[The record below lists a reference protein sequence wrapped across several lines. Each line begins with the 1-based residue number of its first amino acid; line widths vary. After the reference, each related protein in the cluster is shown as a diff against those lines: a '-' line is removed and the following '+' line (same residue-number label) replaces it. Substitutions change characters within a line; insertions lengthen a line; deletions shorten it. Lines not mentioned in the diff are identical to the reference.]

1 MKPEGIVFSE
11 TSPEFRKGFA
21 FAINALHDQLT
32 HKSDT
37 LIWLINSKK
46 KKTIIITQKK
56 KTQKEN
62 AEVLIKKAISSPPA
76 CNAHHE
82 CNVYSNHEIEIKN
95 TDSIP
100 HNYQYNYQ
108 LCIKINGQNYCDHIW
123 NTVTVYPDQQWN
135 NARLSAFHSQLP
147 KGKYE
152 YIAQTEVLGKSNDV

>member
-1 MKPEGIVFSE
+1 MKE
-11 TSPEFRKGFA
+11 
-21 FAINALHDQLT
+21 
-32 HKSDT
+32 
-37 LIWLINSKK
+37 
-46 KKTIIITQKK
+46 TIILAASIISLNA
-56 KTQKEN
+56 N
-62 AEVLIKKAISSPPA
+62 AEVVITKAISSPPA

-108 LCIKINGQNYCDHIW
+108 LCIKINGQNYCDHIG

-152 YIAQTEVLGKSNDV
+152 YIAQTEVLGKSNDVKNYYLYVN